1 MRPVQVNINIFVAC
15 FTTCWAR
22 LKLNQ
27 EGLSQLEPDQVL
39 YFDTDSIILSC
50 QEGQKSLPLGDY
62 LGGFTDELEDGDHIV
77 EFASAGPKNYGYR
90 TARGKVECK
99 VRGFSLNTRGREQ
112 LNFELLKE
120 NVICEVSDP
129 LKEPREIPVFNPH
142 KITRDVNTKQLET
155 VTEIKRYKLVFDKRV
170 VDPNNYFS
178 YPYGY
183 LRYDEEEEEMLR
195 ELNVAWDEQDNMNVE
210 LLCEL

>member
-1 MRPVQVNINIFVAC
+1 M
-15 FTTCWAR
+15 
-22 LKLNQ
+22 
-27 EGLSQLEPDQVL
+27 L

-62 LGGFTDELEDGDHIV
+62 LGEFTDELEDGDHIV
-77 EFASAGPKNYGYR
+77 EFASAGPKHYGYR

-129 LKEPREIPVFNPH
+129 LKEP
-142 KITRDVNTKQLET
+142 
-155 VTEIKRYKLVFDKRV
+155 
-170 VDPNNYFS
+170 
-178 YPYGY
+178 
-183 LRYDEEEEEMLR
+183 
-195 ELNVAWDEQDNMNVE
+195 
-210 LLCEL
+210 

>member
-1 MRPVQVNINIFVAC
+1 MRLVIP
-15 FTTCWAR
+15 
-22 LKLNQ
+22 
-27 EGLSQLEPDQVL
+27 
-39 YFDTDSIILSC
+39 
-50 QEGQKSLPLGDY
+50 
-62 LGGFTDELEDGDHIV
+62 
-77 EFASAGPKNYGYR
+77 
-90 TARGKVECK
+90 K

-120 NVICEVSDP
+120 NVIREVSDP

-195 ELNVAWDEQDNMNVE
+195 ELNVAWDEQDDMNVE